1 MEYTRVTHN
10 FPPLYA
16 ADSRVLILGSIPSP
30 KSREQAFFY
39 GHPRNRFWP
48 VLAAVFGECMPQ
60 SIEEKRSLAL
70 RHHIAMWDTLAAC
83 EIRGASDTSIR
94 NAQPNDLNWMIA
106 QTQVHTIFCTG
117 STSFQYYKRLCQPQT
132 GMEAVC
138 LPSTSPANAAWSKE
152 RLIEAYRV
160 VAQAVQKPI
169 A

>member
-10 FPPLYA
+10 FQPLFA
-16 ADSRVLILGSIPSP
+16 PDSRVLILGSIPSP

-39 GHPRNRFWP
+39 
-48 VLAAVFGECMPQ
+48 VFREEAPQ
-60 SIEEKRSLAL
+60 TIEQKRSLAL

-94 NAQPNDLNWMIA
+94 NPEPNDLPWLIA
-106 QTQVHTIFCTG
+106 QTQVKAIFCTG
-117 STSFQYYKRLCQPQT
+117 ATSHKYYRKLCQDKT
-132 GMEAVC
+132 GIEAVC

-152 RLIEAYRV
+152 RLIETYRV
-160 VAQAVQKPI
+160 IAQAVEEN

>member
-10 FPPLYA
+10 FQPLFA
-16 ADSRVLILGSIPSP
+16 PDSRVLILGSIPSP

-39 GHPRNRFWP
+39 GHPQNRFWP
-48 VLAAVFGECMPQ
+48 VLAAVFGEEAPRT
-60 SIEEKRSLAL
+60 IEQKRSLAL

-94 NAQPNDLNWMIA
+94 NPEPNDLPWLIA
-106 QTQVHTIFCTG
+106 QTQVKAIFCTG
-117 STSFQYYKRLCQPQT
+117 ATSHKYYRKLCQDKT
-132 GMEAVC
+132 GIEAVC

-160 VAQAVQKPI
+160 IAQVVEENA
-169 A
+169 